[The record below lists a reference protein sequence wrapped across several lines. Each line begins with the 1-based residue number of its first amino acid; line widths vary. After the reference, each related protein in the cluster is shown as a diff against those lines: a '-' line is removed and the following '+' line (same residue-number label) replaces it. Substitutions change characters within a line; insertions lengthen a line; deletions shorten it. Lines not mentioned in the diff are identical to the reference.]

1 MRHLVEGV
9 TPPIP
14 ASNPPVNMTL
24 PVPAR
29 TGGAACRGGTRPLST
44 VWGAVALQDGGW
56 ALTRSSNSSPE
67 GSSAIKSSYLKT
79 ACHALATSTPSSFL
93 PEGSGLGLGA
103 GGTYS
108 SDASKLTTEPA
119 IPPPRE
125 PPVPARLVL
134 DSPLKPTPPCIGN
147 RIVSEKPLAM
157 SSQ

>member
-1 MRHLVEGV
+1 MVGAWWHFMRKTSLSSSSVLHSHHFSITSACSSHRRV
-9 TPPIP
+9 TGQRVVAAI
-14 ASNPPVNMTL
+14 AA
-24 PVPAR
+24 AR
-29 TGGAACRGGTRPLST
+29 RREVIQGSGGT
-44 VWGAVALQDGGW
+44 
-56 ALTRSSNSSPE
+56 SSRR
-67 GSSAIKSSYLKT
+67 GSSDHRHSASQA
-79 ACHALATSTPSSFL
+79 ACHASATSTPSSFL

-125 PPVPARLVL
+125 PPAPARLVL